1 MAMIEDNKDNRQ
13 KSDEILKAKKR
24 AMLILQH
31 NDRTEWELTDKLN
44 KAGFSEEA
52 AKTTT
57 RKKTPVKIDITHQRK
72 IQDVTEYRD
81 RLAFETGITLIVI
94 GIVAVFLYISFF
106 GLGGVVGRVFGGIC
120 FGFFG
125 WAAESHRDIV
135 DRRLRKVLKAGYE
148 ESTSDVIQEAMS
160 QLDEYFNGERTVF
173 EVPLLF
179 VGTEFQKSVWYKL
192 LEIPYGSTVS
202 YGELAKQLD
211 LPKAVRAVAAA
222 NGANAISIFAP
233 CHRVIGSNRT
243 LVGYGGGLPAKKR
256 LLDLELNGKP
266 LL

>member
-1 MAMIEDNKDNRQ
+1 MGGSIVRILADGTPLDIKTTKLKQLFLKDTTFFRRKLRHKQ
-13 KSDEILKAKKR
+13 LVGIAGIPRIAATGDL
-24 AMLILQH
+24 MLGSF
-31 NDRTEWELTDKLN
+31 EDKLCLC
-44 KAGFSEEA
+44 
-52 AKTTT
+52 
-57 RKKTPVKIDITHQRK
+57 D
-72 IQDVTEYRD
+72 
-81 RLAFETGITLIVI
+81 
-94 GIVAVFLYISFF
+94 
-106 GLGGVVGRVFGGIC
+106 
-120 FGFFG
+120 

-148 ESTSDVIQEAMS
+148 KSTSDVILEAMS